1 MSITNNYNADIPAKP
16 LPNGVTET
24 AVMQSLS
31 ENSLFNKFWDQY
43 KAQYGQGAHPTLQEF
58 INYYSDANGNLK
70 GSAKTNPDMQIL
82 QSYLSS
88 NQAAANFQ
96 VLDYQHTDGLGNKIL
111 VGGDNNG
118 SKSYYVGF
126 AGTAADEW
134 LDNAEGLTNLST
146 LQQRDAAQYFDEM
159 VERYGITGADNV
171 VVTGHS
177 KGGNKA
183 QYVTMESRHADL
195 IDSCVALDG
204 QGFSNEAVE
213 KWEKYPELYEAR
225 RQKIILVAGQND
237 FVHVLGNR
245 IAADE
250 NVYYVDYDGSTFS
263 KGLDGGM
270 LGDMGDTI
278 FSFHQHQ
285 FLFQFELVN
294 DVDADGNPIQY
305 FRFNANMQPPATQ
318 GEFSQLAQEVNRYVM
333 SLPPGERES
342 AAAVFMQLMT
352 WLNKGGTLDGF
363 QPDLLDF
370 ISTLD
375 TLYEL
380 LDKKVGEMSPFDQK
394 FHLGSLAMQ
403 ATHKMIGIVKDMQ
416 NKAQERKLA
425 AAKANAQSIAAGNP
439 YIHIDIDTFNDLS
452 QRMAKLANTDFA
464 AVRRKLIDIRN
475 QIQDIMSS
483 LVSLWKRAE
492 DAARSAKD
500 AIDKAQDSIKSLM
513 SGDIV
518 EGISSAIDAAKSTV
532 RTFTKILNLLTEVIT
547 QAKKI
552 YDSLNTALN
561 KLVDFIAMIN
571 MEDRVLK
578 MAQYLADT
586 ASWFTTAEQYSC
598 QTIQGRLVL

>member
-43 KAQYGQGAHPTLQEF
+43 KAQYGQGVHPTLQEF

-250 NVYYVDYDGSTFS
+250 NVYYVDYDENTFGMAAS
-263 KGLDGGM
+263 DTVNEMGGT
-270 LGDMGDTI
+270 L
-278 FSFHQHQ
+278 FSYHQHQ
-285 FLFQFELVN
+285 FLFQYELVN

-318 GEFSQLAQEVNRYVM
+318 GEFSQQIQEVSRYVM

-342 AAAVFMQLMT
+342 AAAVIMQLMT
-352 WLNKGGTLDGF
+352 WMNKGGTLDGF

-375 TLYEL
+375 TLYDMIEL
-380 LDKKVGEMSPFDQK
+380 K
-394 FHLGSLAMQ
+394 
-403 ATHKMIGIVKDMQ
+403 IGIDLIDNPLNPASLTLKTVRKLINTLKDMQ

-439 YIHIDIDTFNDLS
+439 YIHIDIDAFNEMS
-452 QRMAKLANTDFA
+452 IRMAKLANTDFA
-464 AVRRKLIDIRN
+464 ALRRKLIDIRN